1 MGTGDGR
8 NSLLSRI
15 RVKVENSTGII
26 NWTTMNGNKYTLK
39 FILDYNEQV
48 FGVTV
53 FVNLDQ

>member
-15 RVKVENSTGII
+15 RVQVENSTGII